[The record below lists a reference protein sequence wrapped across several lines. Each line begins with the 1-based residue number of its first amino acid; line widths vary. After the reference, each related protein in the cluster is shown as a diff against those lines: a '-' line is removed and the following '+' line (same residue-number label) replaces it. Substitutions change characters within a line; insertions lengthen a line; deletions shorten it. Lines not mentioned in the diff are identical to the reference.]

1 MTTIFHPELSF
12 RARLILYNSNRNR
25 QSRLVPGAWT
35 INLEIGLS
43 WLILLK
49 WRPSWL
55 YGHIWWY
62 LRAIQGIGNLL
73 SMPVGQWCLHRLKF
87 PSYSLPLMVSW
98 AWSGRLVH
106 WQCAIDFLSHNDPHL
121 PQVFYNDMCQTLSLT
136 LLTNTQ
142 KSITNFERNFID
154 TLVFVFIYY
163 DMRLKVSTYNI
174 SENNYCAVLIL
185 RLSRTFN
192 SSLSLL
198 STAGWCCLMVLMGLG
213 ATLGFRGNKLDIW
226 EPSLWKFDPPTL
238 NPCNLKS
245 SF

>member
-1 MTTIFHPELSF
+1 MILNWTNFPTVSTQSTPQSKVGWCASGCVRVFEDQQSTINVKSGVWTNIMTTIFHPELSF

-121 PQVFYNDMCQTLSLT
+121 PQVFYNDMCQTLSLN

-142 KSITNFERNFID
+142 QSITQFER
-154 TLVFVFIYY
+154 T
-163 DMRLKVSTYNI
+163 SGET
-174 SENNYCAVLIL
+174 
-185 RLSRTFN
+185 T
-192 SSLSLL
+192 
-198 STAGWCCLMVLMGLG
+198 
-213 ATLGFRGNKLDIW
+213 
-226 EPSLWKFDPPTL
+226 
-238 NPCNLKS
+238 
-245 SF
+245 

>member
-49 WRPSWL
+49 WRQSWL

-73 SMPVGQWCLHRLKF
+73 SMPVGQWCLHRLKY

-98 AWSGRLVH
+98 AWSSRLVH

-136 LLTNTQ
+136 LLTNNT
-142 KSITNFERNFID
+142 KSITNFERSCGE
-154 TLVFVFIYY
+154 TAYLVFVFI
-163 DMRLKVSTYNI
+163 TYI
-174 SENNYCAVLIL
+174 IF
-185 RLSRTFN
+185 RHLSIHN
-192 SSLSLL
+192 KSSKIKIKL
-198 STAGWCCLMVLMGLG
+198 ST
-213 ATLGFRGNKLDIW
+213 
-226 EPSLWKFDPPTL
+226 
-238 NPCNLKS
+238 
-245 SF
+245 

>member
-49 WRPSWL
+49 WRQSWL

-73 SMPVGQWCLHRLKF
+73 SVPVGQWCLHRLKF

-98 AWSGRLVH
+98 AWSSRLVH

-136 LLTNTQ
+136 LLTNNTKKHYKFWEKPHKFLFLAPTGAQ
-142 KSITNFERNFID
+142 EIT
-154 TLVFVFIYY
+154 
-163 DMRLKVSTYNI
+163 I
-174 SENNYCAVLIL
+174 SVRPFGPNLSRAFNHHFLGCLRAVLC
-185 RLSRTFN
+185 LS
-192 SSLSLL
+192 
-198 STAGWCCLMVLMGLG
+198 
-213 ATLGFRGNKLDIW
+213 
-226 EPSLWKFDPPTL
+226 
-238 NPCNLKS
+238 
-245 SF
+245 

>member
-98 AWSGRLVH
+98 AWFSRLVH

-136 LLTNTQ
+136 LLTNNT
-142 KSITNFERNFID
+142 KKHYKICTWVRITTVPCSF
-154 TLVFVFIYY
+154 FVFPEPALVHCLCCPLLA
-163 DMRLKVSTYNI
+163 DAVSWYWW
-174 SENNYCAVLIL
+174 V
-185 RLSRTFN
+185 
-192 SSLSLL
+192 
-198 STAGWCCLMVLMGLG
+198 
-213 ATLGFRGNKLDIW
+213 
-226 EPSLWKFDPPTL
+226 
-238 NPCNLKS
+238 
-245 SF
+245 